1 MESLLH
7 EEKGV
12 AIIAVQEPWLNRGS
26 GTYCP
31 SSAAYIPVC
40 EGEQRS
46 CLLINKAIKRESWEH
61 KTWNRDLYSVK
72 LITSL
77 GIVWIH
83 SVYSQPPGDLRN
95 INYEYPFELLR
106 AALGADGEHIVV
118 GDFNLHHPLWSKPW
132 YPPHD
137 RADELL
143 EIT

>member
-1 MESLLH
+1 MSELSILQYNVYKSRGVMELLLH

-12 AIIAVQEPWLNRGS
+12 AIIAVQEPWLNHRS

-46 CLLINKAIKRESWEH
+46 CLFINKAIKRESWEY
-61 KTWNRDLYSVK
+61 KTWNRDLCSVK

-83 SVYSQPPGDLRN
+83 SVYS
-95 INYEYPFELLR
+95 
-106 AALGADGEHIVV
+106 
-118 GDFNLHHPLWSKPW
+118 
-132 YPPHD
+132 
-137 RADELL
+137 
-143 EIT
+143 